1 LPFLLDL
8 SNASN
13 LLKLNHWY
21 QLFDKL
27 KSLNLVVK
35 LKLTAKGLR
44 IVDKKGIDT
53 VLTEIRA
60 RGEKV

>member
-27 KSLNLVVK
+27 KSLNLGF
-35 LKLTAKGLR
+35 LIHHMLSYNW
-44 IVDKKGIDT
+44 
-53 VLTEIRA
+53 IRFK
-60 RGEKV
+60 E